1 MGARAAIMR
10 VLFVSKPVM
19 PPWNDGSKNLVR
31 DVASHVTR
39 ILPTVM
45 VAPGAPSL
53 GPRVTREPVYGL
65 AGRFAPGAN
74 TLVMNRLLFGPPLD
88 AWQFVFAPNVASSS
102 AARVPIAAQR
112 ARGWKG
118 QVVQVVASR
127 PKDFGSVRSL
137 LFGDRIVV
145 MSEWTKER
153 MVESGVAADRMVV
166 IPPCAESPAPK
177 SHDEVSA
184 FRAAH
189 GLGDGPIVL
198 YPGDLEFSTGAL
210 TFARAAGE
218 ILRRVPGAR
227 IVFACRPKTARAAGV
242 EVELRAALEPVA
254 EWVTFLGEVPD
265 MPLVLAA
272 ADVVVFPVDDLYGK
286 VDLPIVL
293 LEALA
298 LRKHVVVAD
307 GGPLPELGAVTVVP
321 PREPQALA
329 DAVERLLDEDVQAHA
344 DGIRS
349 AWHERFR
356 PEVVAAAYDAL
367 Y

>member
-1 MGARAAIMR
+1 MR

-31 DVASHVTR
+31 DIASNVTR

-53 GPRVTREPVYGL
+53 GPRVSREPVYGL

-102 AARVPIAAQR
+102 AARIAIAAQR

-118 QVVQVVASR
+118 PVVQVVASR
-127 PKDFGSVRSL
+127 PKDFGNVRSL

-145 MSEWTKER
+145 MSAWTKER
-153 MVESGVAADRMVV
+153 MIESGVAADRVLV
-166 IPPCAESPAPK
+166 IPPCAAPLPLR
-177 SHDEVSA
+177 SHEEVTA

-189 GLGDGPIVL
+189 ALGDGPIVL
-198 YPGDLEFSTGAL
+198 YPGDLEFSTGAR
-210 TFARAAGE
+210 TVARAAGE

-227 IVFACRPKTARAAGV
+227 VVFACRPKTERASAV
-242 EVELRAALEPVA
+242 EAELRAALAPVA
-254 EWVTFLGEVPD
+254 DYVTFLGEVRD
-265 MPLVLAA
+265 MPVVLAA

-298 LRKHVVVAD
+298 LRKHVIVAD

-321 PREPQALA
+321 PRDAQALA
-329 DAVERLLDEDVQAHA
+329 DATCRLLEEDVQAHTSLGA
-344 DGIRS
+344 EGIRA
-349 AWHERFR
+349 AWHERYR